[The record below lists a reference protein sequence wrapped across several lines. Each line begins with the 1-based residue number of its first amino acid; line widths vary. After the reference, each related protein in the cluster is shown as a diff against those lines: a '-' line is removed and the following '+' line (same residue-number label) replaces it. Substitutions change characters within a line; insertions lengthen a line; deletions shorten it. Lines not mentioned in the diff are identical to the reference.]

1 MVEKV
6 GGESPELNS
15 GTAIKTFQ
23 LEYDRGKQ
31 NF

>member
-1 MVEKV
+1 VVEKV
-6 GGESPELNS
+6 GGEIPELNS